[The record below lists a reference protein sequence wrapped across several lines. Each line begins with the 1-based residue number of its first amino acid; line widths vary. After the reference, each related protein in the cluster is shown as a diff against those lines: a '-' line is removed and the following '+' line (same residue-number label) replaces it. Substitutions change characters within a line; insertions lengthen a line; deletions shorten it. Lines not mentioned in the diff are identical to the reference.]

1 MTDVLEPVADGD
13 GVGEPGR
20 RRARLAPV
28 IVAVVAVVVAGLLL
42 VLLGAGGT
50 QQDTADTPLLNR
62 AAPGVVG
69 ELADGTP
76 FDLSRRKGSWVVLN
90 FFTSTCVPCQQ
101 EHPELI
107 RFDEQQA
114 GIDDGAELYSVV
126 VDDDVESVEAFF
138 ADNGG
143 SWPQVYDPDGRFAV
157 AFGVAKVPET
167 WIIDPDGIVRGRIIS
182 QVTADLLGTEIQQLR
197 ELRAGAS

>member
-1 MTDVLEPVADGD
+1 MTDVLEPVAEDAGA
-13 GVGEPGR
+13 PRRGR
-20 RRARLAPV
+20 GRLAPV
-28 IVAVVAVVVAGLLL
+28 VVAVVAVVVAGLLL

-50 QQDTADTPLLNR
+50 QQDTADTPLLDR

-69 ELADGTP
+69 QLADGTP

-101 EHPELI
+101 EHPELV
-107 RFDEQQA
+107 RFADQQA
-114 GIDDGAELYSVV
+114 ALDDGAELYSIV
-126 VDDDVESVEAFF
+126 VDDDVASVEAFF
-138 ADNGG
+138 EDNGG
-143 SWPQVYDPDGRFAV
+143 DWPQVYDPDGRFAV

-182 QVTADLLGTEIQQLR
+182 QVTADRLGTQIQQLR
-197 ELRAGAS
+197 ELRDGAS